1 MSQSVQVVIEEVSQN
16 FTVLPEFVEI
26 GLSSGLLRLRPPC
39 IQDGEA
45 ISKELSDERVSRYLA
60 ALPCPLD
67 DRSLRDYLDF
77 LTGPDQVSRVLE
89 FEGKFAGLIS
99 MSTQLTFWVARE
111 YWRLG
116 LASSAVKWAVE
127 GHLRSYSSRPLLA
140 EVHASNQGS
149 ISLLEKLGFE
159 KTGQMKR
166 RFSFVSE
173 TTEDFVVY
181 ELKTSSN

>member
-1 MSQSVQVVIEEVSQN
+1 MIEEVSQN
-16 FTVLPEFVEI
+16 FTVFPESVEI
-26 GLSSGLLRLRPPC
+26 VLSSGLLRLRPPC
-39 IQDGEA
+39 LQDGEA
-45 ISKELSDERVSRYLA
+45 ISKVLSDERVSRYLA

-89 FEGKFAGLIS
+89 FDGEFAGLIS
-99 MSTQLTFWVARE
+99 LSTQLTFWVARK

-127 GHLRSYSSRPLLA
+127 HHLKSFSSRSITA
-140 EVHASNQGS
+140 EVHAANQGS
-149 ISLLEKLGFE
+149 IRLLEKLGFE

-181 ELKTSSN
+181 ELKNTAARMTI

>member
-1 MSQSVQVVIEEVSQN
+1 MSWSVQVVIEEVSQN
-16 FTVLPEFVEI
+16 FTVFPKSVEI
-26 GLSSGLLRLRPPC
+26 VLSSGLLRLRPPC

-67 DRSLRDYLDF
+67 DRSLQDYLDF

-89 FEGKFAGLIS
+89 IDGEFAGLIS
-99 MSTQLTFWVARE
+99 LSTQLTFWVARK

-127 GHLRSYSSRPLLA
+127 RHLSSGSSRPLFA

-149 ISLLEKLGFE
+149 MRLLEKLGFE
-159 KTGQMKR
+159 KTGQMKS
-166 RFSFVSE
+166 RFSFVTE
-173 TTEDFVVY
+173 TTEKFVVY
-181 ELKTSSN
+181 DFKSFAD